1 MVSGSYLPCLFH
13 INTQPVKFL
22 PEFRYVIM
30 KNDSLH
36 ACIESRLN
44 VGCHVV
50 DKNALLRCD
59 VELLQSAPVELR
71 LRLYE
76 AVAAAL

>member
-1 MVSGSYLPCLFH
+1 
-13 INTQPVKFL
+13 
-22 PEFRYVIM
+22 M

-44 VGCHVV
+44 IGCHVV

-59 VELLQSAPVELR
+59 IKLLQSAPIELR

-76 AVAAAL
+76 TVKSADA